1 MKQIQNKEQVK
12 IVIVGHMDH
21 GKSTLIGRLLY
32 DTNSLPQGK
41 IEEIIRVSKELGR
54 ELEFAY
60 LIDNLEEEREQ
71 QLTMDTAQK
80 FFKTKNRNYVIIDAP
95 GHKEFIKNM
104 ITGASQADAAVLLL
118 DAKEGI
124 KEQTRRHA
132 YILKLLDIK
141 NLIVAVNKMDLIDY
155 NELKFNKIKQEI
167 LGSLSK
173 IGLNPDFIIP
183 ISALKGENILNKS
196 TNMNWYGNLAIL
208 EALDKFEIENK
219 IKNHLRM
226 PIQDIYNID
235 NKKIIV
241 GKVESCKVKV
251 GDEIKIL
258 PINRNY
264 MVNSIEIFNSK
275 KDFAMTGENIGLT
288 LDPDYDVRVGMII
301 SHNKNLPQVKKEFNA
316 KLFWMNN
323 ELNLNEEL
331 ILKCATQ
338 EIKCKVKKINKR
350 IDSSNLEIIEEDA
363 KILKETEVGEV
374 VIETEKEIVVE
385 NFNDLPELGRFVIIK
400 NLDISG
406 AGIIN

>member
-1 MKQIQNKEQVK
+1 
-12 IVIVGHMDH
+12 
-21 GKSTLIGRLLY
+21 
-32 DTNSLPQGK
+32 
-41 IEEIIRVSKELGR
+41 
-54 ELEFAY
+54 
-60 LIDNLEEEREQ
+60 
-71 QLTMDTAQK
+71 
-80 FFKTKNRNYVIIDAP
+80 
-95 GHKEFIKNM
+95 
-104 ITGASQADAAVLLL
+104 
-118 DAKEGI
+118 
-124 KEQTRRHA
+124 
-132 YILKLLDIK
+132 
-141 NLIVAVNKMDLIDY
+141 
-155 NELKFNKIKQEI
+155 
-167 LGSLSK
+167 
-173 IGLNPDFIIP
+173 
-183 ISALKGENILNKS
+183 
-196 TNMNWYGNLAIL
+196 
-208 EALDKFEIENK
+208 
-219 IKNHLRM
+219 M

-241 GKVESCKVKV
+241 GKVESGKVKV

-264 MVNSIEIFNSK
+264 MVKSIEIFNSK

-350 IDSSNLEIIEEDA
+350 IDSSNLDIIEEDA

>member
-71 QLTMDTAQK
+71 QLTMDTAQT

-241 GKVESCKVKV
+241 GKVESGKVKV

-264 MVNSIEIFNSK
+264 MVKSIEIFNSK

-350 IDSSNLEIIEEDA
+350 IDSSNLDIIEEDA

>member
-1 MKQIQNKEQVK
+1 
-12 IVIVGHMDH
+12 
-21 GKSTLIGRLLY
+21 
-32 DTNSLPQGK
+32 
-41 IEEIIRVSKELGR
+41 
-54 ELEFAY
+54 
-60 LIDNLEEEREQ
+60 
-71 QLTMDTAQK
+71 
-80 FFKTKNRNYVIIDAP
+80 
-95 GHKEFIKNM
+95 
-104 ITGASQADAAVLLL
+104 
-118 DAKEGI
+118 
-124 KEQTRRHA
+124 
-132 YILKLLDIK
+132 
-141 NLIVAVNKMDLIDY
+141 
-155 NELKFNKIKQEI
+155 
-167 LGSLSK
+167 
-173 IGLNPDFIIP
+173 
-183 ISALKGENILNKS
+183 
-196 TNMNWYGNLAIL
+196 MNWYGNLAIL

-241 GKVESCKVKV
+241 GKVESGKVKV

-264 MVNSIEIFNSK
+264 MVKSIEIFNSK

-350 IDSSNLEIIEEDA
+350 IDSSNLDIIEEDA

>member
-1 MKQIQNKEQVK
+1 
-12 IVIVGHMDH
+12 
-21 GKSTLIGRLLY
+21 
-32 DTNSLPQGK
+32 
-41 IEEIIRVSKELGR
+41 
-54 ELEFAY
+54 
-60 LIDNLEEEREQ
+60 
-71 QLTMDTAQK
+71 
-80 FFKTKNRNYVIIDAP
+80 
-95 GHKEFIKNM
+95 
-104 ITGASQADAAVLLL
+104 
-118 DAKEGI
+118 
-124 KEQTRRHA
+124 
-132 YILKLLDIK
+132 
-141 NLIVAVNKMDLIDY
+141 MDLIDY

-241 GKVESCKVKV
+241 GKVESGKVKV

-264 MVNSIEIFNSK
+264 MVKSIEIFNSK

-350 IDSSNLEIIEEDA
+350 IDSSNLDIIEEDA

>member
-1 MKQIQNKEQVK
+1 
-12 IVIVGHMDH
+12 MDH

-32 DTNSLPQGK
+32 DTNALPQGK

-71 QLTMDTAQK
+71 QLTMDTAQT

-241 GKVESCKVKV
+241 GKVESGKVKV

-264 MVNSIEIFNSK
+264 MVKSIEIFNSK

-350 IDSSNLEIIEEDA
+350 IDSSNLDIIEEDA

>member
-12 IVIVGHMDH
+12 IVIGGHMDH

-71 QLTMDTAQK
+71 QLTMDTAQT

-241 GKVESCKVKV
+241 GKVESGKVKV

-264 MVNSIEIFNSK
+264 MVKSIEIFNSK

-350 IDSSNLEIIEEDA
+350 IDSSNLDIIEEDA